1 MKLITS
7 FLLVFLLVPS
17 IVFSELVCPKPSGC
31 PIDENGICLGCI
43 QQEEKEP
50 QKLTTPLPVE
60 KEKKKSRVKERV
72 VSSGGFIQE
81 GQYQI
86 TKVVNNDGF
95 SLVWDKGVIL
105 DISNVSGGVY
115 VVRVMGVGSVRG
127 EIVNCSKP
135 VIFTMKLDSKGK
147 VLTQNIVDE
156 GSCSISSLT
165 NDTWYN
171 TTTGLKKVKRWTET
185 IVDGEV
191 RTDWV
196 CVVGPC
202 KDIIDKTYT
211 FFYTRL
217 L

>member
-1 MKLITS
+1 MKLIKS
-7 FLLVFLLVPS
+7 FVLLFLLVPS

-31 PIDENGICLGCI
+31 PIDETGTCIGCV
-43 QQEEKEP
+43 E
-50 QKLTTPLPVE
+50 E
-60 KEKKKSRVKERV
+60 KEKKKIRVKERV
-72 VSSGGFIQE
+72 VSSGGFIQD
-81 GQYQI
+81 GHYQI

-105 DISNVSGGVY
+105 DISNISGGVY
-115 VVRVMGVGSVRG
+115 VVKVQGIGSVRG
-127 EIVNCSKP
+127 EVVDCSNP

-147 VLTQNIVDE
+147 VLNQNIVDE

-165 NDTWYN
+165 NDTWYI
-171 TTTGLKKVKRWTET
+171 TSTGIKKVKRWTET

>member
-17 IVFSELVCPKPSGC
+17 IVISEWTCPKPSGC
-31 PIDENGICLGCI
+31 PIDDETGTCIGCI
-43 QQEEKEP
+43 QEEKKETTQKKEP
-50 QKLTTPLPVE
+50 QKLPLKPKE
-60 KEKKKSRVKERV
+60 KENKKNWDKKE
-72 VSSGGFIQE
+72 SFE

-105 DISNVSGGVY
+105 DISNISGGVY
-115 VVRVMGVGSVRG
+115 VVKVMGVGSVRG
-127 EIVNCSKP
+127 ETVDCSKP
-135 VIFTMKLDSKGK
+135 VIFTMKLGSKGK
-147 VLTQNIVDE
+147 VLNQNIVDE

-191 RTDWV
+191 MTDWV